1 MAGQNFP
8 KVKPLCDE
16 VKIFLSLIVW
26 KISAVGS
33 QGRVVCN
40 QRWAILASPRGE
52 GQEQPILSSYKKIG
66 RQNFPSK
73 KPPPLQGRPVV
84 FIECG
89 ELDTPTHPHTH
100 TPTHTHTH
108 TQFSF
113 NFFFVLDLQRLV
125 KRRCSLETLLTF
137 AIYPTRNRTQRYPST
152 LMKEHKLETTH
163 THTHTHTHSF
173 P

>member
-26 KISAVGS
+26 KISAVGI

-89 ELDTPTHPHTH
+89 ELDTPTRPHTN
-100 TPTHTHTH
+100 TPTHEHIHTHTHTH
-108 TQFSF
+108 TQFFF
-113 NFFFVLDLQRLV
+113 NFFYILTHVLDLQRLV

-137 AIYPTRNRTQRYPST
+137 AISTTRNRTQIYPCTSWRNT
-152 LMKEHKLETTH
+152 N
-163 THTHTHTHSF
+163 
-173 P
+173 